1 MIPHYYQSSDD
12 TCGAT
17 CMRMV
22 LESLGIKRS
31 ERELTKIMDIKNV
44 GFAGNGQFTRIAESF
59 RLSYI
64 VQRHAKVQDVVR
76 LQKEGY
82 RIIVNF
88 IDPEENIGHFAV
100 VKSIDKKSIHL
111 LDPWHGPHQKLSLA
125 VFKKNWKSMFEP
137 DVGLL
142 IGIRK

>member
-12 TCGAT
+12 TCGAA

-22 LESLGIKRS
+22 LESIGIRKS
-31 ERELTKIMDIKNV
+31 ERELTKVMDIKSV

-64 VQRHAKVQDVVR
+64 VQRHAKVQDIVR
-76 LQKEGY
+76 LQKDGY

-100 VKSIDKKSIHL
+100 VKSTDKKFIHL
-111 LDPWHGPHQKLSLA
+111 LDPWHGPHQKLPLS